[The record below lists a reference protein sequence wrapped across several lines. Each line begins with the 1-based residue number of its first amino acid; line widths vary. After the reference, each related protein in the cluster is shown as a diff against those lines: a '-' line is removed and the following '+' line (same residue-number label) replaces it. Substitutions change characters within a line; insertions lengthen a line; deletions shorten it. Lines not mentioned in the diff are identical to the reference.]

1 MCFQAASLDFGL
13 VQRGTQ
19 PCLEV
24 SLRNPSQHAA
34 AVWSLQ
40 ELPQPQPWQQQGLAA
55 DAVSVDIEGL
65 PGQEPGLAA
74 DSAAQEPA
82 GQLSGS
88 AQGQEPDFSASP
100 RAAGTRLVLHPE
112 VGTLQPGES
121 CTVQV
126 RFRPC
131 QGPLMSGDPARKR
144 QQIAAR

>member
-24 SLRNPSQHAA
+24 VLCNPSQHAA

-40 ELPQPQPWQQQGLAA
+40 ELPQAQPWQQQGLADA
-55 DAVSVDIEGL
+55 AVSASVGGL
-65 PGQEPGLAA
+65 SGQEPGVAA
-74 DSAAQEPA
+74 GSAAQEEGPA

-88 AQGQEPDFSASP
+88 VQGQEPDFGASP
-100 RAAGTRLVLHPE
+100 RAAGTHLVLHPE

-126 RFRPC
+126 RSEPRTA
-131 QGPLMSGDPARKR
+131 DE
-144 QQIAAR
+144 

>member
-24 SLRNPSQHAA
+24 ILCNPSQHAA

-40 ELPQPQPWQQQGLAA
+40 ELPQAQPWQQQGLAE
-55 DAVSVDIEGL
+55 DAVSASIADLLGQD
-65 PGQEPGLAA
+65 PGMAA
-74 DSAAQEPA
+74 GSAAQEQGPA

-100 RAAGTRLVLHPE
+100 GGGGTRLVLHPE

-126 RFRPC
+126 RSCP
-131 QGPLMSGDPARKR
+131 S
-144 QQIAAR
+144 

>member
-24 SLRNPSQHAA
+24 ILCNPSQHAA

-40 ELPQPQPWQQQGLAA
+40 ELPQAQPWQQQGLAD
-55 DAVSVDIEGL
+55 DAVLVSIEDL
-65 PGQEPGLAA
+65 PGQEPGM
-74 DSAAQEPA
+74 AAQEQGPA

-88 AQGQEPDFSASP
+88 AQGQELDFSASP

-126 RFRPC
+126 RFCFKPRTA
-131 QGPLMSGDPARKR
+131 DE
-144 QQIAAR
+144 